1 MKYFLGETEDDLENN
16 KKELR
21 PKRTKNE
28 NNSLRPASAASG
40 TSVTSEDRRDAEEG
54 GKRLRDH
61 DGGKQTP
68 DSFKLAEDKAL

>member
-28 NNSLRPASAASG
+28 NSLRPASAASG

-54 GKRLRDH
+54 SKRLRDH